1 MANQIDFHLHTDV
14 SDGSDTVEELLD
26 KVKKAN
32 VHTFSVTDHDRLEG
46 AFKMAKLI
54 RPEDH
59 LNFIPGMEFSCTT
72 SFKRCHI
79 LGYSFDP
86 SNQQFIDIY
95 NLGILLRE
103 EKTQKRI
110 SFLEN
115 ECGIALTKEET
126 DWLRAQKSPGKPTF
140 GKIILDRGLAPDM
153 ATAIKEYVTPCKV
166 GKDRIDASVAI
177 ETIKNAGGVTIW
189 AHPLGGEGE
198 KRLTREEF
206 YRELDELIESGV
218 QGLECY
224 YSRYSREDIE
234 FLVSVAKE
242 HNLLISGGSDYHG
255 DNKPNLHIGKLS
267 EDDMDV
273 AEKELSLYQL
283 FSK

>member
-1 MANQIDFHLHTDV
+1 MANQIDFHLHTNV
-14 SDGSDTVEELLD
+14 SDGSDTVAELLD

-46 AFKMAKLI
+46 AFEMEKII
-54 RPEDH
+54 RPEDN
-59 LNFIPGMEFSCTT
+59 LNFILGMEFSCTT
-72 SFKRCHI
+72 SLKRCHI
-79 LGYSFDP
+79 LGYDFDP
-86 SNQQFIDIY
+86 SNPQFKEIY
-95 NLGILLRE
+95 DLGIRLRE
-103 EKTQKRI
+103 EKTEKRI
-110 SFLEN
+110 KYLEN
-115 ECGIALTKEET
+115 TCGITLTKEES
-126 DWLRAQKSPGKPTF
+126 DWLYAQKSPGKPTF

-153 ATAIKEYVTPCKV
+153 ATAINEYVKPCKV

-177 ETIKNAGGVTIW
+177 DVIKAAGGVTVW

-255 DNKPNLHIGKLS
+255 VNKPNLHIGKLS
-267 EDDMDV
+267 EDDMNV
-273 AEKELSLYQL
+273 SIEKLSLYQYL
-283 FSK
+283 MN

>member
-1 MANQIDFHLHTDV
+1 MANQIDFHMHTTV

-26 KVKKAN
+26 KIKKAN
-32 VHTFSVTDHDRLEG
+32 VHTFSITDHDRLEG
-46 AFKMAKLI
+46 TFEMEKLI
-54 RPEDH
+54 RPEDDLH
-59 LNFIPGMEFSCTT
+59 FIPGMEFSCTT
-72 SFKRCHI
+72 SAKRCHI
-79 LGYSFDP
+79 LGYGFDP
-86 SNQQFIDIY
+86 SNQQFMDIY
-95 NLGILLRE
+95 KLGIQLRE
-103 EKTQKRI
+103 EKSLKRMLY
-110 SFLEN
+110 LEN
-115 ECGIALTKEET
+115 ECGIKLTKEET
-126 DWLRAQKSPGKPTF
+126 DWLKAQKSPGKPTF

-153 ATAIKEYVTPCKV
+153 ATAIKEYVKPCKV
-166 GKDRIDASVAI
+166 GKDRIAASAAI
-177 ETIKNAGGVTIW
+177 NVIKAAGGVTIW

-206 YRELDELIESGV
+206 YRELEELIESGI

-242 HNLLISGGSDYHG
+242 RNLLISGGSDYHG

-273 AEKELSLYQL
+273 AEEELSLYQL